1 MKKTIFLLAIVFVA
15 IVACSKDYLDGNS
28 QNDTNIVAELEN
40 KIIDFEANYI
50 INHSQTRTTDVKYTK
65 LIGYTTVAYHN
76 EDSIA
81 VNYLW
86 EKYKKE
92 IEANGSF
99 LTLDGKMRVYYPMR
113 EAIVEYQ
120 GQIYTADSLGQIP
133 YIPLERMDEIKVI
146 GRAKTALTIETKFA
160 NKFEASK
167 MYRND
172 GTLIFDMGIK
182 KCHKE
187 GFKKVT
193 TRAEQEISG
202 GNVSCTQNHYP
213 YTNCTRAFNVAVGR
227 CVTKDDRCMDYNG
240 FGTDCLGSKLYFV
253 GSDCSVAMAQ
263 GHCWNEIM

>member
-1 MKKTIFLLAIVFVA
+1 MKKIVCLLFVLFVV
-15 IVACSKDYLDGNS
+15 IIACNKEHLDIYFQDNS
-28 QNDTNIVAELEN
+28 YKESVLKN
-40 KIIDFEANYI
+40 KIETFESSYI
-50 INHSQTRTTDVKYTK
+50 NRKNKTRTNNTKYTT

-86 EKYKKE
+86 EKFKKE

-133 YIPLERMDEIKVI
+133 YIPIERMDEIKVI

-160 NKFEASK
+160 NKFEATK

-172 GTLIFDMGIK
+172 ATLIFDMGIR

-193 TRAEQEISG
+193 TRMEQGTSG
-202 GNVSCTQNHYP
+202 GSVSCTQNHYP
-213 YTNCTRAFNVAVGR
+213 HPNCTVAFGVARER
-227 CVTKDDRCMDYNG
+227 CVTKYDRCMDYNG
-240 FGTDCLGSKLYFV
+240 WGTDCSGSHMYFA
-253 GSDCSVAMAQ
+253 GSDCSIAMAQ
-263 GHCWNEIM
+263 GHCWNEAM